1 MVVRETYKIDPN
13 HAGLVI
19 GKHGEGIRELKKI
32 AGVHDICFDT
42 NGSSHSYPLEV
53 TGVNTSACQAVF
65 HVVQQRIEA
74 CMTMVPEVS
83 RTFIDVKD
91 RSLDTIVLVPF
102 GSEKSESV
110 IVRGQSN
117 TSNKMYTISSFTRS
131 SLSDAFD
138 VSIQDNPEVKPKFM
152 EFTEKNISMSFQ
164 EALDN
169 HKATANEKLR
179 FHMSPGKIIFI
190 GSMQGNTYQLLRS
203 KVTGANGAEYMKKQR
218 IKTFFTPNLH
228 SKYIKLINKRLVDLE
243 FENLNEGSPETYTT
257 VHLNVGPKHT
267 PFSVVLALDKNLE
280 TPKEATDDPR
290 LSDAKKNAIRKILD
304 AATFGDVM
312 EISNRDN
319 LKTQYHRMTLNVH
332 PDQNLHPGATEAFKK
347 LNDAYKKLT
356 TGEPLNS
363 KSLLVE
369 NNAHKDSTEDSKKLP
384 PKVVRV
390 KTRRIRMCVVTTLSA
405 TDLDVR
411 GTLIGYEE
419 DKENLSDHVREA
431 VNLCWD
437 QRDSSRKIPT
447 AEGKHQ
453 IHIRSIKQVLEVN
466 DWVKEIP
473 YAYGGDKT
481 ALLEIKIK
489 KLREKSGNDVNWNEC
504 VEIDL
509 ELNCESINREH
520 LTGESLAR
528 KMIEL
533 KKWVERIFQ

>member
-1 MVVRETYKIDPN
+1 MVVRETYKIDPI

-19 GKHGEGIRELKKI
+19 GKQGEGIRELKKI
-32 AGVHDICFDT
+32 AGVHDIYFDT
-42 NGSSHSYPLEV
+42 KSSSRSYTLQV
-53 TGVNTSACQAVF
+53 TAVNTNACQAVF

-74 CMTMVPEVS
+74 YMMMVPEVG

-91 RSLDTIVLVPF
+91 RSLDTIVLVPC
-102 GSEKSESV
+102 GSENNESV
-110 IVRGQSN
+110 IVREQSS
-117 TSNKMYTISSFTRS
+117 TSNNVYTISSFTRS
-131 SLSDAFD
+131 SLNDAFD
-138 VSIQDNPEVKPKFM
+138 ISIQDNPKAKPIFM

-169 HKATANEKLR
+169 HKATANEMLK

-190 GSMQGNTYQLLRS
+190 GHMKCNTYQLLRS
-203 KVTGANGAEYMKKQR
+203 KVTGANGAEYMNKQR
-218 IKTFFTPNLH
+218 IKTFFTPDLH
-228 SKYIKLINKRLVDLE
+228 SKYIKLVNKRLVDLE

-257 VHLNVGPKHT
+257 VHLNVGTKQI

-304 AATFGDVM
+304 AATIGDVM
-312 EISNRDN
+312 GISNYDK
-319 LKTQYHRMTLNVH
+319 LKTIYLRMSFTVH

-347 LNDAYKKLT
+347 LNDAYEKLT
-356 TGEPLNS
+356 AGEPLNS

-384 PKVVRV
+384 PKVVSV
-390 KTRRIRMCVVTTLSA
+390 KANKIRMCVATTLSA
-405 TDLDVR
+405 KDLDVR
-411 GTLIGYEE
+411 STLIGYEE

-437 QRDSSRKIPT
+437 ERDSSGKIPT
-447 AEGKHQ
+447 PKGKQQ
-453 IHIRSIKQVLEVN
+453 IHIRSVKQVLEVN
-466 DWVKEIP
+466 DWAKEIP

-489 KLREKSGNDVNWNEC
+489 KLRERSDKDAKWNEC
-504 VEIDL
+504 VAIDL
-509 ELNCESINREH
+509 ELNCEFNKREH

-528 KMIEL
+528 EMIEL

>member
-1 MVVRETYKIDPN
+1 MDVCETYEIEPK
-13 HAGLVI
+13 HAGLLL
-19 GKHGEGIRELKKI
+19 GKQGQGIRKLKEI
-32 AGVHDICFDT
+32 AGVRRVYLDT
-42 NGSSHSYPLEV
+42 KSSSRSYTLQV
-53 TGVNTSACQAVF
+53 TAVNTSACQAVF

-74 CMTMVPEVS
+74 YMMMVPEVG

-102 GSEKSESV
+102 GSEKNESV
-110 IVRGQSN
+110 IPSS
-117 TSNKMYTISSFTRS
+117 TSNNMYTISSFTRS

-138 VSIQDNPEVKPKFM
+138 ISIQDNPKAKPIFM

-179 FHMSPGKIIFI
+179 FHMSPGKSIFV
-190 GSMQGNTYQLLRS
+190 GHMKCNTYQLLRS
-203 KVTGANGAEYMKKQR
+203 KVTGANGAEYMNEQR
-218 IKTFFTPNLH
+218 IKTFFTPDLH
-228 SKYIKLINKRLVDLE
+228 SKYINLVNKRIVDLE
-243 FENLNEGSPETYTT
+243 FENLNEWSPETYTT
-257 VHLNVGPKHT
+257 VHLNVGPKQIR
-267 PFSVVLALDKNLE
+267 FSVVLALDKNLE

-290 LSDAKKNAIRKILD
+290 LCNAKKNAIRKILD
-304 AATFGDVM
+304 AATIGDVM
-312 EISNRDN
+312 GISNYDK
-319 LKTQYHRMTLNVH
+319 LKTVYLRMSFTVH

-347 LNDAYKKLT
+347 LNDAYEKLT
-356 TGEPLNS
+356 AGEPLNS

-369 NNAHKDSTEDSKKLP
+369 NNAHKDATEDSKKLP
-384 PKVVRV
+384 PKVVSV
-390 KTRRIRMCVVTTLSA
+390 KANKIRMCVATTLSA
-405 TDLDVR
+405 KDLDVR

-431 VNLCWD
+431 MNLCWD
-437 QRDSSRKIPT
+437 KRDSSGKIPT
-447 AEGKHQ
+447 PEGKHQ

-489 KLREKSGNDVNWNEC
+489 KLRETFDRDAKWYEC
-504 VEIDL
+504 VTIDL
-509 ELNCESINREH
+509 ELKNCESNKREH

-528 KMIEL
+528 EMIEL
-533 KKWVERIFQ
+533 KKWVELIFQ

>member
-1 MVVRETYKIDPN
+1 MDVYETYEIEPK
-13 HAGLVI
+13 HVGLLL
-19 GKHGEGIRELKKI
+19 GKQGQGIRKLKEI
-32 AGVHDICFDT
+32 AGVRRVYLDT
-42 NGSSHSYPLEV
+42 KSSSRSYTLQV
-53 TGVNTSACQAVF
+53 TAVNTSACQAVF

-74 CMTMVPEVS
+74 YMMMVPEVG

-102 GSEKSESV
+102 GSEKNESV
-110 IVRGQSN
+110 IPSS
-117 TSNKMYTISSFTRS
+117 TSNNMYTISSFTRS

-138 VSIQDNPEVKPKFM
+138 ISIQDNPKAKPIFM

-169 HKATANEKLR
+169 HKATTNEMLK
-179 FHMSPGKIIFI
+179 FHISPGKSIFVAP
-190 GSMQGNTYQLLRS
+190 MPGNTYRLLRN
-203 KVTGANGAEYMKKQR
+203 KLTGANGAEYMNKQR

-228 SKYIKLINKRLVDLE
+228 SKYIKLVNKRLVDLE

-257 VHLNVGPKHT
+257 VHLNVGPKQT

-290 LSDAKKNAIRKILD
+290 LSDAKKNAIRKILN
-304 AATFGDVM
+304 AATIGDVM
-312 EISNRDN
+312 GISNCDN
-319 LKTQYHRMTLNVH
+319 LKTQYRRLTLNVH
-332 PDQNLHPGATEAFKK
+332 PDKNLLPGATEAFKK
-347 LNDAYKKLT
+347 LNDACEKLT
-356 TGEPLNS
+356 AGEPLNS

-384 PKVVRV
+384 PKVVSV
-390 KTRRIRMCVVTTLSA
+390 KANKIRMCVATTLSA
-405 TDLDVR
+405 KDLDVR

-437 QRDSSRKIPT
+437 KRDSSGKIPT
-447 AEGKHQ
+447 PEGKHQ
-453 IHIRSIKQVLEVN
+453 IHIRSVKQVLEVN
-466 DWVKEIP
+466 DWAKEIP

-489 KLREKSGNDVNWNEC
+489 KLRERSDKDANWNEC
-504 VEIDL
+504 VSIDL
-509 ELNCESINREH
+509 ELNCEFNKREH

-528 KMIEL
+528 EMIEL

>member
-19 GKHGEGIRELKKI
+19 GKQGQGIRELKEM
-32 AGVHDICFDT
+32 AGVRNIYLDT
-42 NGSSHSYPLEV
+42 KSSSRSYTLQV

-74 CMTMVPEVS
+74 YMMKVPEVA
-83 RTFIDVKD
+83 RTFIDVND

-102 GSEKSESV
+102 GSERNESV
-110 IVRGQSN
+110 IVGDRSS
-117 TSNKMYTISSFTRS
+117 TSNKKYIISSFTHG
-131 SLSDAFD
+131 SLSDTFD
-138 VSIQDNPEVKPKFM
+138 VSIQDNPKVKPIFM
-152 EFTEKNISMSFQ
+152 EFMEKNISMSFQ

-169 HKATANEKLR
+169 HTATANEMLK
-179 FHMSPGKIIFI
+179 FHISPGKIIFI

-218 IKTFFTPNLH
+218 IKTFFSPNLH

-257 VHLNVGPKHT
+257 VHLNVGPKQT

-304 AATFGDVM
+304 ANTIGDVM
-312 EISNRDN
+312 GISNCDN
-319 LKTQYHRMTLNVH
+319 FKMQYRRLTLNVH
-332 PDQNLHPGATEAFKK
+332 PDKNLLPGATEAFKK
-347 LNDAYKKLT
+347 LNDANEKLT
-356 TGEPLNS
+356 AGEPLNS

-369 NNAHKDSTEDSKKLP
+369 NNVNKDSTEDSKKLP
-384 PKVVRV
+384 PKVVKV
-390 KTRRIRMCVVTTLSA
+390 KTKKIRMCVVTTLSA
-405 TDLDVR
+405 KDLDVR

-431 VNLCWD
+431 MNLCWD
-437 QRDSSRKIPT
+437 QRDSSGKIPT
-447 AEGKHQ
+447 SEGKHQ
-453 IHIRSIKQVLEVN
+453 IHIRSIKQVLEAYQ
-466 DWVKEIP
+466 WAKEIP

-509 ELNCESINREH
+509 ELNCESSNREH

-528 KMIEL
+528 EMIEL
-533 KKWVERIFQ
+533 KEWVERIFK